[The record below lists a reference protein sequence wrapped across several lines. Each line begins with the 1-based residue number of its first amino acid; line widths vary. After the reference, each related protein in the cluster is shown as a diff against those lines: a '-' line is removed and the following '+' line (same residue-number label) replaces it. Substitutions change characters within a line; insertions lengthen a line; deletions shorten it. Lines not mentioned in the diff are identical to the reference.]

1 MILFVQ
7 NSRKGKI
14 VVTADQWFPRTVYVS
29 RGGELTAKRHEK
41 NWGDVRNFLC
51 LVWGGG
57 YMTLLKLIEIIHTM
71 KNCE

>member
-41 NWGDVRNFLC
+41 FGGMLEIFY
-51 LVWGGG
+51 VWCGVVD
-57 YMTLLKLIEIIHTM
+57 T
-71 KNCE
+71 